1 MKQINDTL
9 DDDADDEADDDAAY
23 NKDNEDDSFI
33 WII

>member
-33 WII
+33 